1 LRSRSALCAIFS
13 ARGRETAFF
22 AREVL
27 SPPATQAIT
36 TTTTR
41 PLFSSD
47 YTEGPFSEDVLVA
60 NNRFEA
66 SPRHQDGRFS
76 GGMAVVQATGCVP
89 SSCTAAPPAPPPEPY
104 PMPPCASGGTSQ
116 PPVVPHVGDTDGPGR
131 ILEGGNLL
139 LTARVKL
146 FRNFTLTGNT
156 FTSSSRFVDIG
167 AADGVVM
174 EGNTLI
180 AVPGWGAPSG
190 GAICVYG
197 STGFNSTC
205 IAERNMCYNGTT
217 PVACG
222 FCMPPTRH

>member
-1 LRSRSALCAIFS
+1 MVVSAVGTRIVGNLF
-13 ARGRETAFF
+13 RG
-22 AREVL
+22 L
-27 SPPATQAIT
+27 NATSI
-36 TTTTR
+36 
-41 PLFSSD
+41 LFMNGGCGAYID

-60 NNRFEA
+60 NNTFEA
-66 SPRHQDGRFS
+66 SPRQQDSRLG

-89 SSCTAAPPAPPPEPY
+89 SSCNAAPPAPPPEPY

-205 IAERNMCYNGTT
+205 IAERNMCFNGTT